1 MENMP
6 DSNASNL
13 NSYTNSSE
21 LNVNSVNALQRIK
34 QKTSNNTLLSR
45 TASMPFSA
53 DTTNASNQQPQQQ
66 QQQQQQQKT
75 RAFNQQIFLNY
86 SNKNVNN

>member
-66 QQQQQQQKT
+66 QQQQKT

>member
-13 NSYTNSSE
+13 NSYSNSSE

-66 QQQQQQQKT
+66 QQQKT